1 VGEIETERIDS
12 YLEVG
17 DKRTF
22 AGAIDWPGWCRAGRD
37 EKSALHALFEY
48 APRYAAVLA
57 ASGLGFKG
65 PAEPA
70 DLRVVERLQGDATTD
85 FGAPGT
91 APSGD
96 ERPIN
101 DTDLTRL
108 RTLLAAC
115 WSAFD
120 RAVELA
126 EGIEL
131 RKGPRG
137 GGRELAG
144 IVEHVMDAEA
154 GYLARLAWSA
164 PARDPGDTRHFQAL
178 ERAAVLDAFVAAASG
193 SVPRQ
198 GPRGGTRWSARYFVR
213 RVAWHAL
220 DHAWEVEDRSTS

>member
-1 VGEIETERIDS
+1 MSGRETERIDT

-17 DKRTF
+17 GKRTF
-22 AGAIDWPGWCRAGRD
+22 AGAIDWPGWCRPGRD
-37 EKSALHALFEY
+37 ETSALHALLEY

-57 ASGLGFKG
+57 ATGLGFDS
-65 PAEPA
+65 PAERG
-70 DLRVVERLQGDATTD
+70 DLRLVERLRGDATTD

-91 APSGD
+91 APSSD
-96 ERPIN
+96 ERPLN
-101 DTDLTRL
+101 DADLTRL
-108 RTLLAAC
+108 RTLLVAC
-115 WSAFD
+115 WWAFD
-120 RAVELA
+120 RAVEGA
-126 EGIEL
+126 AGIAL

-154 GYLARLAWSA
+154 GYLSRLAWRA
-164 PARDPGDTRHFQAL
+164 PARDPGDPRQFQAL
-178 ERAAVLDAFVAAASG
+178 ERAAVLDAFAAAASG
-193 SVPRQ
+193 TVPRQ